1 MSSASVSPVST
12 SETSS
17 SVEDRFAWENCGSN
31 LVLMR
36 NCAARLAN
44 SDDPSRV
51 FRSVSRRVSHM
62 VSLSSSNSGQQSKMC
77 CTDCASSPQR
87 QFRESSASI
96 K

>member
-17 SVEDRFAWENCGSN
+17 SVEDRFTWENCGSN

-44 SDDPSRV
+44 SDNPSRV
-51 FRSVSRRVSHM
+51 FRSVSHCVSHI
-62 VSLSSSNSGQQSKMC
+62 VSLSSSNSGQQSKMY
-77 CTDCASSPQR
+77 CTNCASSLKG
-87 QFRESSASI
+87 QFQESSATI